1 MLTVQPQP
9 VTPLAHIPL
18 HIDEHQP
25 PKDVEFNELGSLQ
38 DALEPFAKLI
48 SRSRQSVRLHCAIPT
63 TILSCDTFVDAQDLQ
78 DLRTRSL
85 VFVHDLVEALRAQGI
100 PTSYRL
106 QPSSCPVCV
115 VCALPSDLDPNKVK
129 ASALAAVENAHLS
142 LRKKAL
148 LADLED
154 GLALVIT

>member
-1 MLTVQPQP
+1 MLSVQPQP
-9 VTPLAHIPL
+9 VPVPSQLPHHIEQ
-18 HIDEHQP
+18 HRS
-25 PKDVEFNELGSLQ
+25 PKTVQLNELGTLQ
-38 DALEPFAKLI
+38 DALEPFAQLI
-48 SRSRQSVRLHCAIPT
+48 SRSGRSVRLHCTIPT

-106 QPSSCPVCV
+106 QPSSCPLCV
-115 VCALPSDLDPNKVK
+115 VCALPSDLDANKVK

>member
-1 MLTVQPQP
+1 MLSVQAQP
-9 VTPLAHIPL
+9 VTQLAHIPL
-18 HIDEHQP
+18 HVEEHIP
-25 PKDVEFNELGSLQ
+25 PKHVQLNELGSLQ

-48 SRSRQSVRLHCAIPT
+48 SRSGQAVRLHCTIPT

-78 DLRTRSL
+78 DLRSRSL

-106 QPSSCPVCV
+106 QPSSCPLCV
-115 VCALPSDLDPNKVK
+115 VCALPSDLDANKVK
-129 ASALAAVENAHLS
+129 ASALAAVENAHLQ